1 MNHLNKRV
9 LWILA
14 GLMFS
19 TVVQAATCTSRANG
33 RWGSSGTWSCGKV
46 PASTDTIVLAAPF
59 TVTLDAR
66 YTTSSLTVN
75 AGAIL
80 ADAGNTLTLTGA
92 LTNNGTI
99 SGGGNMD
106 VTGAAAVIS
115 GSGTYSDTR
124 LYTSGSALQIAAGAV
139 LNFSGSSRLYAGRN
153 DAGKTVAASVLTI
166 NGTINSTIDAANT
179 TFLRIYADST
189 VIGATG
195 VINAGVSAADFS
207 SKTAKVTNN
216 GSVSLK
222 SIKQKSATNA
232 WTQGANSSLTVT
244 ATSTVGVLTASA
256 TGNTVTYTSPAV
268 PISPL
273 NKTYY
278 NLAGTGVVCPH
289 GFTVT
294 GSNPCVTKAGAG
306 FVTSSP
312 TSCTNL
318 TGVGTRAWTNPG
330 NAQAADT
337 VHSIAG
343 NVVKNTTT
351 NYLKCTGFDFAA
363 IPVGAA
369 ISGITVYVT
378 RKTDGGTIRDAF
390 VYLVKAGTLS
400 TTLNGATTT
409 NYTKADVAEMHGGMT
424 SLWGTSW
431 QDSDFKLSTFGVAFA
446 AKNTSTKSNTNRSV
460 SVDFIQVRVDYAA
473 TSVDH
478 VAISAA
484 NIGSTCTL
492 SNVTITPHTAAHGAP
507 TGGGGAVKLS
517 TSSGKGDWSIVS
529 GTGSLSNGTAND
541 GRATYTYAAGETSA
555 TLGLMHTSSGSI
567 TLGVSD
573 NATGASLTANTTAA
587 ELSNTILFA
596 GGGFTVANAAGTA
609 VSNMDQVAGTTSPLY
624 YLKATSASCGN
635 AFNNVAKSVDIAFE
649 CLDPTTCQ
657 SPAVTINA
665 YNAAGTAVTSSTVL
679 STGLPNGSDPA
690 TANTYKAVSLNF
702 NANSLAPFTLS
713 YPDVG
718 RITLYLRY
726 TPSSIISE
734 SIPFVVKPAGFVLSN
749 IKRVRDNFANPGAA
763 DATGAGFV
771 KSGEAF
777 SVRVTAVNTQGG
789 ATPNYGHEVTP
800 EHVKLSN
807 ALVSPAGGHNIA
819 IACADAASATACDM
833 TGVQFPTFGAFTGG
847 VAVGN
852 NFAWDEVG
860 VITVTPHV
868 GDSDYLGVGEVVGTT
883 SGNIGRFT
891 LAKFALQNPLLDNR
905 TDICDA
911 GLLISD
917 EVTPCPAYTYMGEQM
932 DASFI
937 LVPTS
942 LHGVPSQNYQNSI
955 TAANNYAKLDPTI
968 FANLNLAAIDL
979 TTPGYLTSRISNAGM
994 PVVTCG
1000 TTPCFSQPGGAGSQ
1014 AQAEITVP
1022 FTISRGASP
1031 DGVYDAVDIGIAPLD
1046 SDGAAVESDIGTVCN
1061 NPAVS
1066 DCYDLDTDAVAG
1078 NDHALLGQA
1087 AFRYGRSRIVNAYG
1101 SELLA
1106 LSLPVFI
1113 EYWDGTA
1120 YVASVDDHIT
1130 ALTLALSNYQLN
1142 LNAAKTTLTNP
1153 VISTGQGVLGL
1164 SAPGMG
1170 GNGSVD
1176 IDLASPAYLPLPGRA
1191 RATFGVYGGNP
1202 VFIYRGRRGR

>member
-14 GLMFS
+14 GLMLS
-19 TVVQAATCTSRANG
+19 VVVQAATCTSRTNG
-33 RWGSSGTWSCGKV
+33 RWGSSATWSCGKV
-46 PASTDTIVLAAPF
+46 PASTDTVVLASPF
-59 TVTLDAR
+59 TVTLDAF
-66 YTTSSLTVN
+66 YTTSSLAVN

-80 ADAGNTLTLTGA
+80 TDGGQTLTLTGA
-92 LTNNGTI
+92 LTNNGMI
-99 SGGGNMD
+99 SGSGNMD

-115 GSGTYSDTR
+115 GSGAYSGSR
-124 LYTSGSALQIAAGAV
+124 LYISGTAPQIAAGSI

-153 DAGKTVAASVLTI
+153 AAGNTIAGSVLTI
-166 NGTINSTIDAANT
+166 NGTINSTIATATT
-179 TFLRIYADST
+179 TFLRFYADST
-189 VIGATG
+189 VIGAAG
-195 VINAGVSAADFS
+195 VINASVSAASFNAS
-207 SKTAKVTNN
+207 TTKITNN
-216 GSVSLK
+216 GSVSLA
-222 SIKQKSATNA
+222 SIKQKSVTNA
-232 WTQGANSSLTVT
+232 WTQGVNSSLTVT
-244 ATSTVGVLTASA
+244 ATSTVGVLSASA
-256 TGNTVTYTSPAV
+256 SGNTVTYTSPAV

-278 NLAGTGVVCPH
+278 NLAGTGVACPH

-306 FVTSSP
+306 FVVSSP
-312 TSCTNL
+312 TSCTSM
-318 TGVGTRAWTNPG
+318 TGVGTMAWTNPG

-337 VHSIAG
+337 VYSIAG
-343 NVVKNTTT
+343 NVIRNTTT
-351 NYLKCTGFDFAA
+351 NYLKCTGFNFAA
-363 IPVGAA
+363 IPAGAA

-378 RKTDGGTIRDAF
+378 RKTSGGSIRDAF

-400 TTLNGATTT
+400 TALNGATTT
-409 NYTKADVAEMHGGMT
+409 NYTTSDVAEMHGGMT
-424 SLWGTSW
+424 SLWGAAWKDT
-431 QDSDFKLSTFGVAFA
+431 DFKLSTFGVAFS
-446 AKNTSTKSNTNRSV
+446 AKNTSTTSTTNRTV

-492 SNVTITPHTAAHGAP
+492 SNVTITAHTAAHGAP

-529 GTGSLSNGTAND
+529 GTGSLSNGTGND
-541 GRATYTYAAGETSA
+541 GQATYTYAAGETSA
-555 TLGLMHTSSGSI
+555 TLGLMHTSAGSV

-573 NATGASLTANTTAA
+573 NATGASLTANTPAA
-587 ELSNTILFA
+587 ELSNAILFA
-596 GGGFTVANAAGTA
+596 GGGFAITNAAGVA
-609 VSNMDQVAGTTSPLY
+609 LSNMDQVSGTTSPVY

-635 AFNNVAKSVDIAFE
+635 AFNNVTKSVDIAFE
-649 CLDPTTCQ
+649 CLDPASCQ
-657 SPAVTINA
+657 SPAVTVNA

-690 TANTYKAVSLNF
+690 TVNTYKAVSLNF
-702 NANSLAPFTLS
+702 NANSLAPFTLN

-777 SVRVTAVNTQGG
+777 SVTVTAVNSQGA

-807 ALVSPAGGHNIA
+807 ALVSPAGGRNIA
-819 IACADAASATACDM
+819 ITCADPASSTACNM
-833 TGVQFPTFGAFTGG
+833 TGVEFPTFGAFTGG

-860 VITVTPHV
+860 VITMTPHV

-905 TDICDA
+905 TDICNA

-917 EVTPCPAYTYMGEQM
+917 EVTPCPAYTYMGEQI

-937 LVPTS
+937 LVPVS
-942 LHGVPSQNYQNSI
+942 MDGVPSQNYQNSS
-955 TAANNYAKLDPTI
+955 TAANNYAKLDPSV
-968 FANLNLAAIDL
+968 FANLNLAAIDS
-979 TTPGYLTSRISNAGM
+979 TTPSYLTSRISNAGM
-994 PVVTCG
+994 PVVTCA
-1000 TTPCFSQPGGAGSQ
+1000 TSPCFSQPGGAGSQ

-1022 FTISRGASP
+1022 FTISRGVSP
-1031 DGVYDAVDIGIAPLD
+1031 DGVYNAVDIGIAPLD

-1061 NPAVS
+1061 NPDVAA
-1066 DCYDLDTDAVAG
+1066 CYDLDTDAVAG
-1078 NDHALLGQA
+1078 SDHALLGTT

-1106 LSLPVFI
+1106 LALPVTI

-1120 YVASVDDHIT
+1120 YVTSADDSIS

-1142 LNAAKTTLTNP
+1142 LNAAKTTLINP
-1153 VISTGQGVLGL
+1153 VISNGQGVIRL

-1176 IDLASPAYLPLPGRA
+1176 IDLASPAYLPLPGSA